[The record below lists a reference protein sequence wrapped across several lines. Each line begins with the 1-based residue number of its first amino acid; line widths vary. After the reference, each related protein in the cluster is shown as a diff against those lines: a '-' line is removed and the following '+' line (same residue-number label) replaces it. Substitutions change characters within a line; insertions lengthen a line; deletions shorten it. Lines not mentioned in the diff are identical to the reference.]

1 MKKICI
7 LFGAGADAPLGVGTG
22 GDFARSV
29 LGVIPEPGNT
39 SKINNAIK
47 NHYSRIIVKQDPWF
61 PSYRF
66 SSWKED
72 QLVKASLRRK
82 LLDKEIKLKDED
94 FKSQYNEIISDKSKK
109 ERLINM
115 YPSFMGMIENKFPTI
130 IAPTILGQV
139 KFWQVVSCF
148 CRAYLFLVQQVL
160 QREDYESFLNPTK
173 KLIEEIRG
181 VSKKKGDRKN
191 YYTIVKEL
199 SSTHDFSVVT
209 TNYTL
214 YCEEISGLDTKH
226 IAYVHGRIGLF
237 ESPKNLCVYDVEQD
251 ILNGD
256 TVFPYLFIQS
266 GIKPIIERRQI
277 EEYSKMISFMD
288 DAESIIITGYN
299 LNNDDNHINSII
311 RSAIMKGKRVVYLA
325 FDDGK
330 MGLPL
335 RKDIMKKLRI
345 QGDANNLEWK
355 PITSKDA
362 YCVFKNA
369 LQ

>member
-1 MKKICI
+1 M
-7 LFGAGADAPLGVGTG
+7 
-22 GDFARSV
+22 
-29 LGVIPEPGNT
+29 
-39 SKINNAIK
+39 
-47 NHYSRIIVKQDPWF
+47 
-61 PSYRF
+61 
-66 SSWKED
+66 
-72 QLVKASLRRK
+72 
-82 LLDKEIKLKDED
+82 
-94 FKSQYNEIISDKSKK
+94 
-109 ERLINM
+109 
-115 YPSFMGMIENKFPTI
+115 
-130 IAPTILGQV
+130 
-139 KFWQVVSCF
+139 
-148 CRAYLFLVQQVL
+148 
-160 QREDYESFLNPTK
+160 
-173 KLIEEIRG
+173 
-181 VSKKKGDRKN
+181 
-191 YYTIVKEL
+191 
-199 SSTHDFSVVT
+199 
-209 TNYTL
+209 
-214 YCEEISGLDTKH
+214 
-226 IAYVHGRIGLF
+226 F

-330 MGLPL
+330 MGLAL